1 MGRGAPGGKGQMRED
16 QGEKGRTR
24 EVQGGTNLRR
34 KAGVVKGPRRK
45 DLQGERGQQRRFQ
58 GGEGNLPHLTPLK
71 TVAEGLVVGKRLTLI
86 KLIKSPG
93 LVNLEVR
100 KNSLVVYRV

>member
-1 MGRGAPGGKGQMRED
+1 MREGQGERGQMRE
-16 QGEKGRTR
+16 
-24 EVQGGTNLRR
+24 VHAGGTSLRR
-34 KAGVVKGPRRK
+34 KAGVAKGPRRK

-58 GGEGNLPHLTPLK
+58 GEECNLPHLPPLK